1 MLFGFL
7 DGSPATA
14 ADEVS
19 HSLGI
24 AFVLH
29 DSLWRGG
36 DYYLYE
42 AGSEEIIIQRNNDG
56 GAPDDPAEDSFPEY
70 PVLMYVQTDRSE
82 ELMAILGTCRS
93 RPRLLR

>member
-36 DYYLYE
+36 DYYLYQS
-42 AGSEEIIIQRNNDG
+42 GSEEIIIQRNNDG
-56 GAPDDPAEDSFPEY
+56 GSPDEPAEVSFPEY